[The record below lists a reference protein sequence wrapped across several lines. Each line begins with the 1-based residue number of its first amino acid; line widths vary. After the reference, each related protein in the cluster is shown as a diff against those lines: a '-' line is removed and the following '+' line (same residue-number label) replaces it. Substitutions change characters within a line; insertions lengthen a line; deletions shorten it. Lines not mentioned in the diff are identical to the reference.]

1 MIDCNNLNSFYNMSS
16 EKLQVSKPF
25 YQGANQLIKE
35 DVTINITAH
44 TSAGN
49 GDLSAYVTLSA
60 SQAVPVEVTVIFSL
74 YTTDHLLLLGDC
86 EMKIPAGSTHA
97 GPQLF
102 SWDSPEI
109 KLDLGAEITEV
120 SPTFYSDAT
129 HNYTITFTP

>member
-1 MIDCNNLNSFYNMSS
+1 MIMSS

-35 DVTINITAH
+35 DVTINITAYA
-44 TSAGN
+44 SSGN
-49 GDLSAYVTLSA
+49 DNFSAYVTLSA

-86 EMKIPAGSTHA
+86 EVKIPAGHTSA

-102 SWDSPEI
+102 NWESPEI

-120 SPTFYSDAT
+120 SPTSYSDAT
-129 HNYTITFTP
+129 HNYTITYSSVA

>member
-1 MIDCNNLNSFYNMSS
+1 MST

-44 TSAGN
+44 TFAGN
-49 GDLSAYVTLSA
+49 GNLSAYVSLLA
-60 SQAVPVEVTVIFSL
+60 SQAVPVEVTAIFSL

-86 EMKIPAGSTHA
+86 EMKIPAGSTSA

-102 SWDSPEI
+102 SWSSPEI

-120 SPTFYSDAT
+120 SPTSYFDAT
-129 HNYTITFTP
+129 HNYTITFTPLA